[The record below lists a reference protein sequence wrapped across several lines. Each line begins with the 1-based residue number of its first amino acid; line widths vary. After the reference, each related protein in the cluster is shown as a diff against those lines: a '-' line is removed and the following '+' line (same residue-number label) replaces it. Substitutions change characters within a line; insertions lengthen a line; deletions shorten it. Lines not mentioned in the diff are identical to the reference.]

1 MKKLKQQILFRTVR
15 LFAASVFIVMTPH
28 SYAAGNEGQVGGR
41 AAARA
46 LQQGIAVTGT
56 VTDENET
63 PLPGVNVVVE
73 GTATGVI
80 TDGGGKYAVTVPD
93 RDAVLVFSFV
103 GYVTQEII
111 VGDQTQINI
120 ALPED
125 ARRLEEVVV
134 IGYGTQKRRE
144 LTGSISSVSVESIR
158 QLPASSVDNVLQGS
172 TAGVQ
177 VLQESGQPGGRVS
190 IRIRGGS
197 SIQGGNEP
205 LYVVDGFPFYNNVYS
220 AGVVS
225 GSSINPLAS
234 VNPADIESI
243 DILKDAA
250 ATAIYGSRGANG
262 VIIITTKK
270 GRSGENAQVNYE
282 VSAGWQTL
290 AKKIDLLNAHD
301 FAILRNDALYD
312 AYPANGK
319 YQYLS
324 QSEIDRLGDGT
335 DWQDEAF
342 RKAWVQN
349 HQISVT
355 GGSEKTRYAIS
366 GNYFGQDGIVRNTD
380 FKRLSIRAN
389 IDAQVYDRLKVGLNL
404 TASRSEAHVAP
415 GVGTATSEWGNSFI
429 SSLLIM
435 PPTATVYDANGGYT
449 LQNPFENI
457 FANPIA
463 SLLEQDNRTRSYL
476 ALGSAFA
483 EYTIIR
489 DLTVKVLVGA
499 TVNSTRE
506 YRYVPSYIY
515 EGGFSDGKAIAGV
528 VDPHSWLNEN
538 TVTYNKSFA
547 QKHFFSLLAGFTQQQ
562 SKSESLSAGA
572 SNFVNDYLS
581 YNNLQSGAVILTPS
595 SDAET
600 SALLS
605 WLGRINYHYD
615 NRYYFSVSLRGDGS
629 SRFGKERKWGAFP
642 SAGAS
647 WAVSG
652 EDFFAPA
659 KSVIDDLKIRL
670 SYGKT
675 GNQEIGSYQSL
686 STLSPVSYFFG
697 NSLVTGFKPDR
708 LPNSDLG
715 WETTYQTDLGFD
727 AGFFK
732 NRLSLTVDAYYK
744 RTVDLLLDV
753 QIPWTTGYTSSL
765 QNYGSVENRG
775 VEITLRS
782 QNIRGAFNWNTDVN
796 LTFNRNKVTEIG
808 NSVDS
813 YISGN
818 YLVKVGQ
825 PLGTFYGCATDG
837 ILQSGEESVKGVF
850 TGNAV
855 PKAGDRLYKDVSG
868 NGSFT
873 TAEDRAIIGS
883 AQPDFTFGIANTLA
897 YGGFSLSFLLQGSVG
912 NEIINANR
920 QSLELFNGQQNAAAS
935 ARDRWTP
942 DHPSAVIP
950 RAKLDPAPVFSDR
963 FVEDGSFIRL
973 KTASLSYT
981 LPDRIVK
988 SIGVE
993 HVRLYLSGQNLLT
1006 LTRYSGFD
1014 PEVTSGADVTV
1025 QRGTDSGV
1033 YPISRNINAGVSIT
1047 F

>member
-1 MKKLKQQILFRTVR
+1 MKKSNHQFLLRTMRV
-15 LFAASVFIVMTPH
+15 FAGSALIVLTAQH
-28 SYAAGNEGQVGGR
+28 IAAGNERQAEGR
-41 AAARA
+41 AAHL
-46 LQQGIAVTGT
+46 LQQGINITGT

-63 PLPGVNVVVE
+63 PIPGANVVLE
-73 GTATGVI
+73 GSTTGVT
-80 TDGGGKYAVTVPD
+80 TDGSGKYAVTVPD
-93 RDAVLVFSFV
+93 HDAVLVFSFI
-103 GYVTQEII
+103 GYITQEVI
-111 VGDQTQINI
+111 VGDQTVIDI

-134 IGYGTQKRRE
+134 VGYGTQKRKE
-144 LTGSISSVSVESIR
+144 LTGAVSSVSVESIR
-158 QLPASSVDNVLQGS
+158 QIPASSVDNALQGS

-243 DILKDAA
+243 DVLKDAA

-270 GRSGENAQVNYE
+270 GKTGENAR
-282 VSAGWQTL
+282 VSYDVSVGTQGL

-312 AYPANGK
+312 AYPANGQ
-319 YQYLS
+319 YQYLP

-342 RKAWVQN
+342 RRAWVQN
-349 HQISVT
+349 HQLSVS
-355 GGSEKTRYAIS
+355 GGSAKTRYAIS
-366 GNYFGQDGIVRNTD
+366 GNWFGQDGIVRNTD

-415 GVGTATSEWGNSFI
+415 GVGTATSEWGNTFI
-429 SSLLIM
+429 TSLLIM
-435 PPTATVYDANGGYT
+435 PPTATVYDADGGYT

-457 FANPIA
+457 FANPVA

-483 EYTIIR
+483 EYTLIKN
-489 DLTVKVLVGA
+489 LTIKVLLGA
-499 TVNSTRE
+499 TVNSNRE
-506 YRYVPSYIY
+506 YRYIPSYIY
-515 EGGFSDGKAIAGV
+515 EGGFSDGKAYSGV
-528 VDPHSWLNEN
+528 ADPHSWLNEN

-547 QKHFFSLLAGFTQQQ
+547 QKHFFHFLAGFTQQQ
-562 SKSESLSAGA
+562 SKNESLSAGA
-572 SNFVNDYLS
+572 SNFINDYLS
-581 YNNLQSGAVILTPS
+581 YNNLQSGAVILTPT
-595 SDAET
+595 SDVET

-615 NRYYFSVSLRGDGS
+615 NRYYFSASLRGDGS
-629 SRFGKERKWGAFP
+629 SRFGKERKWGTFP
-642 SAGAS
+642 SVGVS

-659 KSVIDDLKIRL
+659 KQVVDDLKIRL

-686 STLSPVSYFFG
+686 STLAPVSYLFG
-697 NSLVTGFKPDR
+697 DHLVTGFLPER
-708 LPNSDLG
+708 LANKELG
-715 WETTYQTDLGFD
+715 WETTYQADFGFD
-727 AGFFK
+727 AGFLK

-753 QIPWTTGYTSSL
+753 QIPWTSGYTSSL

-775 VEITLRS
+775 LEITLQS
-782 QNIRGAFNWNTDVN
+782 QNIKGAFVWNTGVN
-796 LTFNRNKVTEIG
+796 LSFNRNEVIKIG
-808 NSVDS
+808 NSADS

-818 YLVKVGQ
+818 YLVKVGE

-837 ILQSGEESVKGVF
+837 ILQSGEESSKGVF

-855 PKAGDRLYKDVSG
+855 PKVGDRLYKDVSD

-873 TAEDRAIIGS
+873 TAEDRTIIGS
-883 AQPDFTFGIANTLA
+883 AQPDFIFGIANTLE
-897 YGGFSLSFLLQGSVG
+897 YKGFSLSFLFQGAVG

-920 QSLELFNGQQNAAAS
+920 QSLELFNGQQNAAGS

-942 DHPSAVIP
+942 DRPSLSIP

-981 LPDRIVK
+981 LPAQITK
-988 SIGVE
+988 SIGIE
-993 HVRLYLSGQNLLT
+993 HVRVYLSGQNLLT
-1006 LTRYSGFD
+1006 FTRYSGFD
-1014 PEVTSGADVTV
+1014 PEVTSSSNATV
-1025 QRGTDSGV
+1025 QRGTDAGV
-1033 YPISRNINAGVSIT
+1033 YPIARNINAGLSIT

>member
-1 MKKLKQQILFRTVR
+1 MKKFHHQILFRAMR
-15 LFAASVFIVMTPH
+15 FFAVSALIVLATH
-28 SYAAGNEGQVGGR
+28 RYATGNERQPER
-41 AAARA
+41 R
-46 LQQGIAVTGT
+46 QGITVAGT
-56 VTDENET
+56 VTDENDT
-63 PLPGVNVVVE
+63 PLPGVNVVLK
-73 GTATGVI
+73 GTVTGVV
-80 TDGGGKYAVTVPD
+80 TDTNGKYAISVPD
-93 RDAVLVFSFV
+93 GNAVLIFSFV
-103 GYVTQEII
+103 GYARQEVI
-111 VGDQTQINI
+111 VGDQALINI
-120 ALPED
+120 VLTED
-125 ARRLEEVVV
+125 VRRLEEVVV
-134 IGYGTQKRRE
+134 IGYGTQKRKE
-144 LTGSISSVSVESIR
+144 LTGSISSISAESLR
-158 QLPASSVDNVLQGS
+158 QIPAASIDNVLQGNA
-172 TAGVQ
+172 AGVQ

-220 AGVVS
+220 SGVVS
-225 GSSINPLAS
+225 GSSVNPLAS

-270 GRSGENAQVNYE
+270 GEKGESSENAQVTYD
-282 VSAGWQTL
+282 VSVGSQRL

-312 AYPANGK
+312 ASPDKGK

-349 HQISVT
+349 HQLSVT
-355 GGSEKTRYAIS
+355 GSSAKTRYAIS

-380 FKRLSIRAN
+380 FKRLSLRAN

-415 GVGTATSEWGNSFI
+415 GVGTATSEWGNTFI
-429 SSLLIM
+429 TSLLIM
-435 PPTATVYDANGGYT
+435 PPTATVYEPDGGYT

-457 FANPIA
+457 FANPVA
-463 SLLEQDNRTRSYL
+463 SLLEQDNRTRNYL

-483 EYTIIR
+483 EYTVIKG
-489 DLTVKVLVGA
+489 LTVKVLVGA
-499 TVNSTRE
+499 TINSNKE
-506 YRYVPSYIY
+506 YRYIPSYIY
-515 EGGFSDGKAIAGV
+515 EGSFSDGKASAGV
-528 VDPHSWLNEN
+528 ADPYSWLNEN
-538 TVTYNKSFA
+538 TVTYATSIA
-547 QKHFFSLLAGFTQQQ
+547 QKHFFNFLAGFTQQQ
-562 SKSESLSAGA
+562 SKNEWLSAGS
-572 SNFVNDYLS
+572 SNFVNDYLK
-581 YNNLQSGAVILTPS
+581 YNNLQSGAVIATPG
-595 SDAET
+595 SDAES

-605 WLGRINYHYD
+605 WLGRINYHYND
-615 NRYYFSVSLRGDGS
+615 KYYISFSLRGDGS
-629 SRFGKERKWGAFP
+629 SRFGKERKWGYFP
-642 SAGAS
+642 SAGVS
-647 WAVSG
+647 WAVSN
-652 EDFFAPA
+652 EDFFAAA
-659 KSVIDDLKIRL
+659 KSVVDDLKIRL

-686 STLSPVSYFFG
+686 STLAPVSYLFG
-697 NSLVTGFKPDR
+697 NNLVTGF
-708 LPNSDLG
+708 LPERQPNKDLG

-744 RTVDLLLDV
+744 QTVDLLLDV
-753 QIPWTTGYTSSL
+753 QIPWTTGYSSSL

-775 VEITLRS
+775 LEITLNS
-782 QNIRGAFNWNTDVN
+782 HNVKGVFNWHTGVN
-796 LTFNRNKVTEIG
+796 LSFNRNKVVKIG
-808 NSVDS
+808 NEADS
-813 YISGN
+813 YLSGN
-818 YLVKVGQ
+818 YLVKVGE
-825 PLGTFYGCATDG
+825 PLGTFYGCVTDG
-837 ILQSGEESVKGVF
+837 ILQTGEESVKGVF
-850 TGNAV
+850 TGSAA
-855 PKAGDRLYKDVSG
+855 PKAGDRLYKDVSL

-883 AQPDFTFGIANTLA
+883 AQPDFIFGLSNTLG
-897 YGGFSLSFLLQGSVG
+897 YKGFSLSFLWQGSVG

-942 DHPSAVIP
+942 DHPSATIP

-981 LPDRIVK
+981 LPLRTVK
-988 SIGVE
+988 SIGLE
-993 HVRLYLSGQNLLT
+993 NVRIYLSGQNLLT
-1006 LTRYSGFD
+1006 FTRYSGFD
-1014 PEVTSGADVTV
+1014 PEVTSSSDATV
-1025 QRGTDSGV
+1025 QRGTDAGV
-1033 YPISRNINAGVSIT
+1033 YPIARNINAGVSIT

>member
-1 MKKLKQQILFRTVR
+1 MANLLHFAGIGKSAPAILSLFFALLCGAAAFGQVSVTGRVLDSRTGEA
-15 LFAASVFIVMTPH
+15 LIGASVKVAGSAQGAVVGADGSFTFIV
-28 SYAAGNEGQVGGR
+28 AA
-41 AAARA
+41 
-46 LQQGIAVTGT
+46 
-56 VTDENET
+56 
-63 PLPGVNVVVE
+63 LPVSIE
-73 GTATGVI
+73 AS
-80 TDGGGKYAVTVPD
+80 
-93 RDAVLVFSFV
+93 LL
-103 GYVTQEII
+103 GYRTQELDVYEAPAQPLAIY
-111 VGDQTQINI
+111 
-120 ALPED
+120 LSED
-125 ARRLEEVVV
+125 LNFLNEVVV
-134 IGYGTQKRRE
+134 VGYGTQKRKE
-144 LTGSISSVSVESIR
+144 LTGSISSISTESLR
-158 QLPASSVDNVLQGS
+158 QIPASSVDNALQGN

-177 VLQESGQPGGRVS
+177 VSQESGQPGGRVS

-225 GSSINPLAS
+225 GSSVNPLAS
-234 VNPADIESI
+234 INPADIESI

-270 GRSGENAQVNYE
+270 GKSGERAQVTYD
-282 VSAGWQTL
+282 VSVGLQRL

-312 AYPANGK
+312 AYPDRGK
-319 YQYLS
+319 YQYLP

-342 RKAWVQN
+342 RTALVQN
-349 HQISVT
+349 HQLTVA
-355 GGSEKTRYAIS
+355 GGSAKARYAIS
-366 GNYFGQDGIVRNTD
+366 GSYFGQDGIVRNTD
-380 FKRLSIRAN
+380 FKRLSLRAN
-389 IDAQVYDRLKVGLNL
+389 VDAQVYDRLKVGLNL
-404 TASRSEAHVAP
+404 AVSRSEARVAP
-415 GVGTATSEWGNSFI
+415 GVGTATSAWGNSFI

-435 PPTATVYDANGGYT
+435 PPTATVYDADGGYT

-483 EYTIIR
+483 EYALAKG
-489 DLTVKVLVGA
+489 LTVKVLAGA
-499 TVNSTRE
+499 TVNSNKE
-506 YRYVPSYIY
+506 YSYVPGYIY
-515 EGGFSDGKAIAGV
+515 EGSFSDGKASVGV
-528 VDPHSWLNEN
+528 ADPYSWLNEN
-538 TVTYNKSFA
+538 TLTYETGIGE
-547 QKHFFSLLAGFTQQQ
+547 KHFFNFLAGFTQQQ
-562 SKSESLSAGA
+562 LKSESLSAGA
-572 SNFVNDYLS
+572 SNFVNDYLA

-605 WLGRINYHYD
+605 WLGRMSYHYG

-629 SRFGKERKWGAFP
+629 SRFGKDRKWGTFP
-642 SAGAS
+642 SAGVS
-647 WAVSG
+647 WAVSN

-659 KSVIDDLKIRL
+659 KAAVDDLKVRL

-686 STLSPVSYFFG
+686 STLAPVSYLFG
-697 NSLVTGFKPDR
+697 NSLVTGFLPER
-708 LPNSDLG
+708 LPNKDLG
-715 WETTYQTDLGFD
+715 WETTYQADLGFD

-753 QIPWTTGYTSSL
+753 QIPWTTGYSSSL

-775 VEITLRS
+775 LEVTVNS
-782 QNIRGAFNWNTDVN
+782 HNIKGVVSWHTGVN
-796 LTFNRNKVTEIG
+796 LSLNRNKVLEIG
-808 NSVDS
+808 NSADA
-813 YISGN
+813 YISGS
-818 YLVKVGQ
+818 YLVKVGE
-825 PLGTFYGCATDG
+825 PLGTFYGCVTDG
-837 ILQSGEESVKGVF
+837 ILQSGEEAVKGVF
-850 TGNAV
+850 TGNAT
-855 PKAGDRLYKDVSG
+855 PKAGDRLYRDVSG

-883 AQPDFTFGIANTLA
+883 AQPDFIFGITNTLE
-897 YGGFSLSFLLQGSVG
+897 YKGFLLSFLWQGSAG

-935 ARDRWTP
+935 AQDRWTP
-942 DHPSAVIP
+942 DRPSATIP

-981 LPDRIVK
+981 LPRRAVK
-988 SIGVE
+988 SIG
-993 HVRLYLSGQNLLT
+993 LGNAKIYLSGQNLLT
-1006 LTRYSGFD
+1006 FTRYSGFD
-1014 PEVTSGADVTV
+1014 PEVTSGSNATV
-1025 QRGTDSGV
+1025 QRGADAGV
-1033 YPISRNINAGVSIT
+1033 YPIARNVNAGVSIT